1 MGDCHSTHNSI
12 LVGGLGFRARQEAA
26 LRLEG
31 RGHRV
36 SMQVSMWC
44 VFLLRVGREL
54 AAGHSPNWCQDLCR
68 AAFP

>member
-1 MGDCHSTHNSI
+1 M
-12 LVGGLGFRARQEAA
+12 GFRARQEAA